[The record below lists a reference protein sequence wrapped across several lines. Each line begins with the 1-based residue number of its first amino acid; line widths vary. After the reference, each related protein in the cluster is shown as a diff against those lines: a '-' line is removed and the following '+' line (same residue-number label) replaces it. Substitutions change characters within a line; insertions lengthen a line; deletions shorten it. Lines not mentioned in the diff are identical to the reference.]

1 LFSASGFAAK
11 VNSTKF
17 AVHAMLKADERGR
30 VPLAVIVVSRANFSC
45 TLLAIQLAILRNIE
59 NILGGNK
66 L

>member
-1 LFSASGFAAK
+1 
-11 VNSTKF
+11 
-17 AVHAMLKADERGR
+17 MLKADERGTA
-30 VPLAVIVVSRANFSC
+30 PLDAIVVSRANFSC